1 MFQNAWQETKRIVKC
16 TYETYCFNLKGGGKM
31 DKDSIAKMLE
41 LLKLVVDC
49 EQTEKITITFKL
61 NKKSPSTK
69 KDSE

>member
-1 MFQNAWQETKRIVKC
+1 
-16 TYETYCFNLKGGGKM
+16 M